1 MLNKYK
7 IQLILG
13 VIGLWILAPLF
24 QSYNDVDLKRF
35 AELPVLHGG
44 RLKPIDSLA
53 RNALLSIHES
63 QRVKTEEG
71 QMLDSMEWFMDVITQ
86 PQKADRY
93 PLFKFLNPDK
103 SLRIFL
109 EIDTEKRYFSYKELL
124 HKLPTIAQQAE
135 AALEAEPEH
144 RSKFQK
150 EIVTLYNRLNT
161 YTALKNTFFVEGSY
175 PFESNLTTHAM
186 MLPIGRS
193 AFQKYNTGQSLGPSE
208 QQNLRA
214 FNHYFKLHQFLNQAA
229 LASVLPNLNA
239 PNDSQTWTK
248 SGSEMLKLLAEDYVY
263 HPHLMTYAKT
273 FDAYVE
279 KDSVGFDAAL
289 DEHIALFNGNVVLK
303 KVYFEALFN
312 RLEVFYKSTVIY
324 LLIFVLIFA
333 SFIRY
338 EATLYTLCIRMTT
351 LAFGLHS
358 FGLLARMIIQGRP
371 PVTNLYSSAVFVGW
385 GAILI
390 GLLIERIF
398 KNKTGIIVSSV
409 VGFLTL
415 IVAHHLS
422 LSGDTL
428 EMMQAVLDTNFWL
441 ATHVVVITIGYSG
454 TFLAGVFGIL
464 YILKGVLLP
473 RFEDEEKRQLVKVTY
488 GIICFS
494 LLFSFVGTVL
504 GGIWADQS
512 WGRFWGWDPKENGAL
527 LIVLWN
533 AIILHARMAGLI
545 KERGLM
551 IMAVGGNIVT
561 AFSWFGVNLLGV
573 GLHSYGFMEKGF
585 FWLMIFNISQVIV
598 ISMGL
603 LPTKYWI
610 SQKDSLPKG

>member
-1 MLNKYK
+1 MLKAYK
-7 IQLILG
+7 TRLILG
-13 VIGLWILAPLF
+13 ILIVWILAPLF
-24 QSYNDVDLKRF
+24 QSYSGVDLKQF
-35 AELPVLHGG
+35 AELPILHGG

-53 RNALLSIHES
+53 RNSLLSIHES
-63 QRVKTEEG
+63 QRVTTPEG
-71 QMLDSMEWFMDVITQ
+71 KKLDSIQWFMDVVTQ
-86 PQKADRY
+86 PQKADTY

-103 SLRIFL
+103 TLRIFL
-109 EIDTEKRYFSYKELL
+109 ELDTEKRYFSYEELL
-124 HKLPTIAQQAE
+124 PKLHLIAQQSE
-135 AALEAEPEH
+135 AALKIEAAQ
-144 RSKFQK
+144 RSAFQK
-150 EIVTLYNRLNT
+150 ELVTLYNKLNT
-161 YTALKNTFFVEGSY
+161 YTALKNTFFVEGTS
-175 PFESNLTTHAM
+175 PFSTTLATHSM
-186 MLPIGRS
+186 MLPLGRA
-193 AFQKYNTGQSLGPSE
+193 AFQKYNAGHRLNSNE

-229 LASVLPNLNA
+229 LASALPDLNDPA
-239 PNDSQTWTK
+239 NSQTWSNT
-248 SGSEMLKLLAEDYVY
+248 GSNMMKLLAENHDY
-263 HPHLMTYAKT
+263 HPLLITYAKL
-273 FDAYVE
+273 FDAYIDNNPTNFNLALTE
-279 KDSVGFDAAL
+279 YQYILNNDSL
-289 DEHIALFNGNVVLK
+289 LN

-324 LLIFVLIFA
+324 LIVFLLIFV
-333 SFIRY
+333 SFIRF
-338 EATLYTLCIRMTT
+338 ENTLYSLCLKMTV
-351 LAFGLHS
+351 LAFSFHS
-358 FGLLARMIIQGRP
+358 FGLIARMLIQGRP

-409 VGFLTL
+409 IGFVTL
-415 IVAHHLS
+415 IIAHHLS

-473 RFEDEEKRQLVKVTY
+473 RFDAEEKKQLAKITY
-488 GIICFS
+488 AVVCFS

-527 LIVLWN
+527 LIVLWS
-533 AIILHARMAGLI
+533 AIILHSRLAGLI
-545 KERGLM
+545 RERGLM
-551 IMAVGGNIVT
+551 VMAVAGNIIT

-585 FWLMIFNISQVIV
+585 FWLMIFIISQLII
-598 ISMGL
+598 ISLGL
-603 LPTKYWI
+603 LPTRYWI
-610 SQKDSLPKG
+610 SEK

>member
-7 IQLILG
+7 LHIILG
-13 VIGLWILAPLF
+13 IVGLWILAPLF
-24 QSYNDVDLKRF
+24 QTYSDIDLKRF

-44 RLKPIDSLA
+44 RVKPIDSLA
-53 RNALLSIHES
+53 RNSLLSIHES
-63 QRVKTEEG
+63 QRVKTPEG
-71 QMLDSMEWFMDVITQ
+71 ENLDSIQWFMDVITQ
-86 PQKADRY
+86 PQKADTY
-93 PLFKFLNPDK
+93 PLFKFLNPEK

-109 EIDTEKRYFSYKELL
+109 ELDTEKRYFSYKELL
-124 HKLPTIAQQAE
+124 PKLKTISQQAE
-135 AALEAEPEH
+135 AALEVEAAQ

-175 PFESNLTTHAM
+175 PYESRLRTNAM
-186 MLPIGRS
+186 MLPVGRA
-193 AFQKYNTGQSLGPSE
+193 AFQKFNAGGELTRTES
-208 QQNLRA
+208 QNLHA
-214 FNHYFKLHQFLNQAA
+214 FNHYFKIQQFLNQAA
-229 LASVLPNLNA
+229 VGAVLPNLEN
-239 PNDSQTWTK
+239 PNDSQAWSN
-248 SGSEMLKLLAEDYVY
+248 SGSAMLKMLSDQYSY
-263 HPHLMTYAKT
+263 HPHLMTYARL
-273 FDAYVE
+273 FDAYIQN
-279 KDSVGFDAAL
+279 DSDAFDAAL
-289 DEHIALFNGNVVLK
+289 DDHIAYFEGSSVLK
-303 KVYFEALFN
+303 KVYFEAIFN
-312 RLEVFYKSTVIY
+312 RLELFYKSTVLY
-324 LLIFVLIFA
+324 LAIFLLVFL

-338 EATLYTLCIRMTT
+338 ETFLYTLCLK
-351 LAFGLHS
+351 LAYLVFGLHS

-390 GLLIERIF
+390 GILLERIF
-398 KNKTGIIVSSV
+398 KNKTGLIVSSV
-409 VGFLTL
+409 VGFMTL

-454 TFLAGVFGIL
+454 TFLAGAFGVL

-473 RFEDEEKRQLVKVTY
+473 RFDETEKTQLMKVTY

-527 LIVLWN
+527 MIVLWN
-533 AIILHARMAGLI
+533 AIILHARMAGLVQT
-545 KERGLM
+545 RGIM
-551 IMAVGGNIVT
+551 VMAVFGNIIT

-585 FWLMIFNISQVIV
+585 FWLVLFNISQIV
-598 ISMGL
+598 IISLGL
-603 LPTKYWI
+603 LPSRYWV
-610 SQKDSLPKG
+610 SEKQK